1 MEDQGINITQMLIMA
16 RSRFLATKA
25 DPYHLDDFIN
35 LTVVTRNQG
44 LIPMPVVQNKNQS
57 LLRIGYSG
65 DSNDDNDDDL
75 KTINA
80 IYMQDYMDGYNLS
93 YTF

>member
-1 MEDQGINITQMLIMA
+1 
-16 RSRFLATKA
+16 
-25 DPYHLDDFIN
+25 
-35 LTVVTRNQG
+35 
-44 LIPMPVVQNKNQS
+44 MPVVQNKNQS